1 MANIRYIRK
10 KKGTPKKPSENPK
23 FPGLSKTRL
32 DPAVSTPAPTD
43 KPQERCK
50 IAMEMGASRTRIV
63 VKRPGRD
70 WEYVKFGRGAGAS
83 SISGVDVVP
92 TMTVVRSK
100 QESLEIR
107 HGVSAL
113 NARIAD
119 SRSWTVIQHL
129 KHAYLNEAP
138 TEEVRRT
145 LTRQKEIT
153 RERGWDV
160 QDLADQYFYEILS
173 TAAKYDI
180 EAPLLYTNISDVW
193 PNEVAQ
199 RLIRGFHKVLPGAEV
214 RGVHGVNGVDECLSS
229 LIGAMSMEALAV
241 SETTILVYVD
251 CGHSTMVFE
260 RCIERRH
267 APKLITITGNLC
279 RYNQPE

>member
-1 MANIRYIRK
+1 MVR
-10 KKGTPKKPSENPK
+10 
-23 FPGLSKTRL
+23 
-32 DPAVSTPAPTD
+32 
-43 KPQERCK
+43 
-50 IAMEMGASRTRIV
+50 
-63 VKRPGRD
+63 RPGKD
-70 WEYVKFGRGAGAS
+70 WEHVKFGRGAGAS

-92 TMTVVRSK
+92 TMTAVRSK

-119 SRSWTVIQHL
+119 SRSWTVIQYL

-145 LTRQKEIT
+145 LSRQKEIA
-153 RERGWDV
+153 RERGWDI

-214 RGVHGVNGVDECLSS
+214 RGAHGVKGVDECLSGF
-229 LIGAMSMEALAV
+229 IGAMSMEVAAV
-241 SETTILVYVD
+241 CETTYLVYVD
-251 CGHSTMVFE
+251 CGHLTMVLA
-260 RCIERRH
+260 RYTLRRH
-267 APKLITITGNLC
+267 AAKLIMITGNLC
-279 RYNQPE
+279 RHNQPE

>member
-1 MANIRYIRK
+1 MANIRYIRQKTATSK
-10 KKGTPKKPSENPK
+10 KTTKDPK

-32 DPAVSTPAPTD
+32 DPAASTPAPTD

-50 IAMEMGASRTRIV
+50 IAMEMGASHTQIM
-63 VKRPGRD
+63 VKRPGKA

-92 TMTVVRSK
+92 TMTAVRSK
-100 QESLEIR
+100 EESLEIR

-119 SRSWTVIQHL
+119 SRSWTVMQHL

-138 TEEVRRT
+138 TEEVNRT
-145 LTRQKEIT
+145 LARQKEMAS
-153 RERGWDV
+153 EKGWDI

-173 TAAKYDI
+173 TAAKEDI

-199 RLIRGFHKVLPGAEV
+199 RLVRGFHKVFSGAEV
-214 RGVHGVNGVDECLSS
+214 HGIDECLSS
-229 LIGAMSMEALAV
+229 LIGAMSMEAVAV
-241 SETTILVYVD
+241 YETTYLVYVD
-251 CGHSTMVFE
+251 CGHLTMVPALYTL
-260 RCIERRH
+260 RRH

-279 RYNQPE
+279 RHNQPE